1 MFVVADFQDVPQQGN
16 LQHIREDGQ
25 RRGHNGTLLFTPGL
39 TAGTA
44 VNVVL
49 YLHGNM
55 FSGFEALRQRVF
67 ASVGGA
73 GKALAFAMP
82 RLGDIPNGNDWFA
95 TRANLDNF
103 LDGVLLAAGE
113 LINEQTAG
121 KCLID
126 RDEEW
131 NRFGPTG
138 RRVTPA
144 TLGNLIIAA
153 HSGGGFPMWAIVNNG
168 SARLANLKEL
178 WFFDCLYAS
187 MDQPWIRW
195 ARTNGSV
202 TMELVYTVQP
212 PTETSANLAR
222 SVWRAARGRP
232 PIMNIRNAGP
242 EPSNN
247 HNDVPPNNI
256 GRLIRASANL

>member
-1 MFVVADFQDVPQQGN
+1 MFAVTDFQDIPQQGN
-16 LQHIREDGQ
+16 LQHIKESR
-25 RRGHNGTLLFTPGL
+25 HNGTLLFTPGL
-39 TAGTA
+39 RTGTA

-82 RLGDIPNGNDWFA
+82 RLPDIPGTNDWIT
-95 TRANLDNF
+95 TRADFESF
-103 LDGVLLAAGE
+103 LDGVLLAVGE
-113 LINEQTAG
+113 LMNEQAAG

-138 RRVTPA
+138 GRVAPA

-153 HSGGGFPMWAIVNNG
+153 HSGGGFPMWSIVNNHSG
-168 SARLANLKEL
+168 RLANLKEL
-178 WFFDCLYAS
+178 WFFDCLYAG
-187 MDQPWIRW
+187 MDQPWIQW
-195 ARTNGSV
+195 ARRNGSV
-202 TMELVYTVQP
+202 TMDLVYTVQP
-212 PTETSANLAR
+212 PSETSATLAR
-222 SVWRAARGRP
+222 SVWRAARGKP
-232 PIMNIRNAGP
+232 PIMNIRSAGA

-256 GRLIRASANL
+256 GRLIRASSNL